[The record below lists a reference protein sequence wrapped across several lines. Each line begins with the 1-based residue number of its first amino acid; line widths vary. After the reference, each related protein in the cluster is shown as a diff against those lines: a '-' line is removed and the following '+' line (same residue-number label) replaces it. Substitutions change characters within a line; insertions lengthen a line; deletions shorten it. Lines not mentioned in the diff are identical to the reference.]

1 MIVITLSK
9 VPPSLRGVLT
19 KWCQEVQTGVYVG
32 RFSARIRDSLWE
44 RIQRDIGSGEAT
56 IVFNAKNELG
66 YQFRT
71 TRTDREVVDYDG
83 LPLLLRKNTNPELV
97 QLGFSNAAK
106 FRKAKKF
113 ARGKPPTNATKV
125 AEGVPFVTLD
135 IETTGLDAERDAII
149 AIGAVKGPSVN
160 ETEKFTTLVN
170 PRRPLPSTVAK
181 LTGLSAEELVA
192 NGISLSEA
200 VQALRDFTGSLPL
213 VGYNLRF
220 DMGFLSAAG
229 RETGLTSF
237 GNQTFDLLPLVKK
250 SSRFLDNYKLSTVLA
265 HYQIDNEQPHHAL
278 SDATATMALAD
289 KLIKKGI
296 LTIGK
301 R

>member
-71 TRTDREVVDYDG
+71 TQTDREVVDYDG

-125 AEGVPFVTLD
+125 AEGVP
-135 IETTGLDAERDAII
+135 
-149 AIGAVKGPSVN
+149 
-160 ETEKFTTLVN
+160 
-170 PRRPLPSTVAK
+170 
-181 LTGLSAEELVA
+181 
-192 NGISLSEA
+192 
-200 VQALRDFTGSLPL
+200 
-213 VGYNLRF
+213 
-220 DMGFLSAAG
+220 
-229 RETGLTSF
+229 
-237 GNQTFDLLPLVKK
+237 
-250 SSRFLDNYKLSTVLA
+250 
-265 HYQIDNEQPHHAL
+265 
-278 SDATATMALAD
+278 
-289 KLIKKGI
+289 
-296 LTIGK
+296 
-301 R
+301 